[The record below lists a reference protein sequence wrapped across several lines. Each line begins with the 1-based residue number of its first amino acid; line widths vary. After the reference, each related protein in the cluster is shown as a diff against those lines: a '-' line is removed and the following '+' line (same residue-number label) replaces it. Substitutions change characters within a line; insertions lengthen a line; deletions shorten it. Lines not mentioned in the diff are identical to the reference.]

1 MFKNISCNLS
11 QLFFLKAFQ
20 VIFLQQ
26 TRLDLIFFFHFS
38 GSDLF
43 CQELHSGRTA
53 IYNGMISFYSLISQ
67 SCPRTMNHKIILTNS
82 NICIMPIP
90 SQPRQQLLPLTQ
102 QMLQQQHQQ
111 QQQQEHRQ
119 QQRQLLRRLQFD
131 FFTKS
136 ILLIKYLFKVFEY

>member
-1 MFKNISCNLS
+1 M
-11 QLFFLKAFQ
+11 FLKAFQ
-20 VIFLQQ
+20 VPFLQQ
-26 TRLDLIFFFHFS
+26 TRLNLILFFRVRPILSRAPQWTHRYLQRYDFA
-38 GSDLF
+38 G
-43 CQELHSGRTA
+43 T
-53 IYNGMISFYSLISQ
+53 ISFYSLISQ

-102 QMLQQQHQQ
+102 QTLQQQHQQ